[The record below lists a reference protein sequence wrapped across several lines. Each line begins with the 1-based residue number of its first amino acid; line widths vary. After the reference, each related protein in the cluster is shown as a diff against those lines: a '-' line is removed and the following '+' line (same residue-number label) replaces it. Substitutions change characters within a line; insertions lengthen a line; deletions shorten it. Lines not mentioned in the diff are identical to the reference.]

1 LRRLSSQANADRK
14 INLSWAPEKQNRKP
28 RKGHNDMARPK
39 KDPSETA
46 ISIINIRVS
55 KMLKDKFQIK
65 SIRDGGMS
73 KVLIKF
79 IENYVTH

>member
-1 LRRLSSQANADRK
+1 
-14 INLSWAPEKQNRKP
+14 
-28 RKGHNDMARPK
+28 MARPK

-79 IENYVTH
+79 IEDYVTH